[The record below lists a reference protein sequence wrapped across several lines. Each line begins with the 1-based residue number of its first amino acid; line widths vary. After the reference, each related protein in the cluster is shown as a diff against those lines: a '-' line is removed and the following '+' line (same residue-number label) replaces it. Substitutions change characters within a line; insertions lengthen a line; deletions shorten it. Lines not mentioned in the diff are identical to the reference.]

1 MNRNA
6 ILARADWLEQQ
17 LETLPENK
25 VDFLT
30 DRAGWESE
38 RVAFAKALSRLE
50 AEIGRLD
57 PPGRLTFEAL
67 SMMGVRATC
76 TEGGAPLLRAWV
88 RRARA
93 ASGKAKAA

>member
-6 ILARADWLEQQ
+6 LLTRADWVEQQ
-17 LETLPENK
+17 LESLPENK

-30 DRAGWESE
+30 DRAGWERE
-38 RVAFAKALSRLE
+38 RLAFAKALSRLE
-50 AEIGRLD
+50 AEVGRLD

-76 TEGGAPLLRAWV
+76 TDGGVGLLRAWV

-93 ASGKAKAA
+93 AASKAKAA

>member
-6 ILARADWLEQQ
+6 LLARADWLEQQ
-17 LETLPENK
+17 LETLPESE
-25 VDFLT
+25 VDFLN
-30 DRAGWESE
+30 DRTGWERE
-38 RVAFAKALSRLE
+38 RLAFSKALSRIE
-50 AEIGRLD
+50 AEIGRHD
-57 PPGRLTFEAL
+57 PPGRLTFEVL

-93 ASGKAKAA
+93 AASNTKAA